1 MKLPNLSGLTDML
14 SVDAGADRVVPPT
27 GFTARLTVFTAGAM
41 AFLAVF
47 ALALSL
53 ASGRLAGTWADALAG
68 SATLRISAPAGQMA
82 AQVARALEILAQTRG
97 VAEARPLDAE
107 EQRALLEPWFGP
119 DLPVESLPVPQLI
132 EIREDGAGYDADG
145 LRLRLQAELPGAVLD
160 DHTRWRRP
168 LVQAAGRLKL
178 LGWVAIALIF
188 GAMGAMITLAA
199 NAALAA
205 NAQVIQVLRLVGA
218 TDTYIARAFV
228 RRFTLRA
235 ALGAS
240 AGVLAGLAAVLL
252 LPGAAAEAGILTG
265 MRFEGL
271 HWLWP
276 LLVPPLAALVAF
288 AATRWAAMRVLEG
301 LS

>member
-1 MKLPNLSGLTDML
+1 MSRFKLTALTDML
-14 SVDAGADRVVPPT
+14 SVDTGADRVVPPT
-27 GFTARLTVFTAGAM
+27 GFTARLTLFTSGAM

-47 ALALSL
+47 ALALSM
-53 ASGRLAGTWADALAG
+53 ASGRLATNWRDALAG

-82 AQVARALEILAQTRG
+82 AQTERALAILTQTPG
-97 VAEARPLDAE
+97 VAEARALSPD

-132 EIREDGAGYDADG
+132 EIRETGEGYDGDG

-168 LVQAAGRLKL
+168 LVDAAGRLKI
-178 LGWVAIALIF
+178 LGWLAILLIF

-235 ALGAS
+235 LIGAF
-240 AGVLAGLAAVLL
+240 AGVVAGMVAVLL
-252 LPGAAAEAGILTG
+252 LPSAGAEAGILTG
-265 MRFEGL
+265 LRFQGL
-271 HWLWP
+271 NWLWP
-276 LLVPPLAALVAF
+276 FLVPPLAAVVAF
-288 AATRWAAMRVLEG
+288 AATRWAAMRVLED

>member
-1 MKLPNLSGLTDML
+1 VSRLNLTALTDML
-14 SVDAGADRVVPPT
+14 SVDTGADRVVPPT
-27 GFTARLTVFTAGAM
+27 GFTARLTLFTSGAM

-47 ALALSL
+47 ALALSM
-53 ASGRLAGTWADALAG
+53 ASGRLATNWRDALAG

-82 AQVARALEILAQTRG
+82 AQTERALAILTQTPG
-97 VAEARPLDAE
+97 VAEARALSPD

-132 EIREDGAGYDADG
+132 EIRETGEGYDGDG

-168 LVQAAGRLKL
+168 LVDAAGRLKI
-178 LGWVAIALIF
+178 LGWLAILLIF

-235 ALGAS
+235 LIGAF
-240 AGVLAGLAAVLL
+240 AGVVAGMVAVLL
-252 LPGAAAEAGILTG
+252 LPSAGAEAGILTG
-265 MRFEGL
+265 LRFQGL
-271 HWLWP
+271 NWLWP
-276 LLVPPLAALVAF
+276 FLVPPLAAVVAF
-288 AATRWAAMRVLEG
+288 AATRWAAMRVLED